1 MRYTLS
7 YVDGVTF
14 GRRASAPAHFGVGL
28 RDTVCPP
35 STVFAA
41 YNQYGAANGQP
52 QPPDRTI
59 HVYPFNQQEGGEAV
73 HMRRQLRWLNARM
86 GNRAAATPPGS
97 LRCDASTAAGRGF
110 EFLRRH
116 DLSFSSS
123 ARPARSPRHKGRHL
137 GGSVTANTSASET
150 ASASV
155 SQGAGSSVRRQV
167 RDDRRWPQPDR
178 DVVCVEART
187 APDRWTDVSVMD
199 EGPADRA

>member
-123 ARPARSPRHKGRHL
+123 ARPARSPRHKGRPSRWIGNREHL
-137 GGSVTANTSASET
+137 RVGN
-150 ASASV
+150 
-155 SQGAGSSVRRQV
+155 SVRVGEPGRRVECEAAGTRRSPVATARSGRRMRGGANGARPLDGCV
-167 RDDRRWPQPDR
+167 RH
-178 DVVCVEART
+178 
-187 APDRWTDVSVMD
+187 
-199 EGPADRA
+199 G